1 MTFCVSRFQGHG
13 NKQASKTSSRKRTT
27 IRNAEDFLLCFSLAC
42 TLPRH
47 FAKIKPYC
55 NGVTVVVHEVS
66 DALPNRMTASANVQK
81 YRTPV

>member
-1 MTFCVSRFQGHG
+1 MG
-13 NKQASKTSSRKRTT
+13 NRKAFKTSTRNLPPTRKSRG
-27 IRNAEDFLLCFSLAC
+27 FLLCFSLAC

-55 NGVTVVVHEVS
+55 NGVTAVVHEVS
-66 DALPNRMTASANVQK
+66 DALPNRITASANVQK

>member
-1 MTFCVSRFQGHG
+1 MGLGTSKPLGRPPKKSH
-13 NKQASKTSSRKRTT
+13 NKKCRG
-27 IRNAEDFLLCFSLAC
+27 FLLCFSLAR

-66 DALPNRMTASANVQK
+66 DALPNRITASANVQK